1 LSLTQRTRRY
11 SETNLSKGAVSKAI
25 KGLLLKEFIRTHNDD
40 GIRRYLIRDP
50 RMAMA
55 KLREMGEMTAQDF
68 EDANYLLEQLKQELV
83 KEPKR
88 ARLKKTPASK

>member
-1 LSLTQRTRRY
+1 
-11 SETNLSKGAVSKAI
+11 
-25 KGLLLKEFIRTHNDD
+25 LLKEFIRTHNDD

>member
-1 LSLTQRTRRY
+1 
-11 SETNLSKGAVSKAI
+11 
-25 KGLLLKEFIRTHNDD
+25 
-40 GIRRYLIRDP
+40 
-50 RMAMA
+50 MAMA